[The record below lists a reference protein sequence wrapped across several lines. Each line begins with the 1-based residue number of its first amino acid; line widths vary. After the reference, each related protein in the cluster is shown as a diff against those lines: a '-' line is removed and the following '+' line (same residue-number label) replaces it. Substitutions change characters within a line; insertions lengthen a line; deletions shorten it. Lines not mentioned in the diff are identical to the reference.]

1 MNVSS
6 LPPSL
11 SDFDSNP
18 SNGRGFKGL
27 LFRAFTVCFFFS
39 LIFSIFDML
48 ATWKNAVIIFR
59 FIHIVQDD
67 SFPSIEGTMGCVC
80 IF

>member
-1 MNVSS
+1 
-6 LPPSL
+6 
-11 SDFDSNP
+11 
-18 SNGRGFKGL
+18 
-27 LFRAFTVCFFFS
+27 VCFFFS